1 MNLYPAIDIK
11 GGKCIRLTKGK
22 LEKITF
28 YNSDPLE
35 QAKEFVKVGANCI
48 HMVDIDGA
56 FKGENCNHEIFI
68 KIKKKIKCFIQ
79 VGGGI
84 RNERTVAYLVDNN
97 IDRIVLGTVAVTNP
111 GLVKKVSTQF
121 PGKIAIGLDAK
132 KGFVATEG
140 WSKIKKITVTELAKQ
155 YEDMGIRHLI
165 FTDIDKD
172 GVLEGVSYDQLQGL
186 LESTKINV
194 IASGGVSSLEDIKK
208 LKKISINYQNL
219 VGVIVGKAIYEKR
232 LQVEH
237 AVNFLNKTNED

>member
-35 QAKEFVKVGANCI
+35 QAKEFVKLGASCI

-68 KIKKKIKCFIQ
+68 KIKKRIKCFIQ

-84 RNERTVAYLVDNN
+84 RNERTVAYLINNN

-121 PGKIAIGLDAK
+121 PGKIL
-132 KGFVATEG
+132 
-140 WSKIKKITVTELAKQ
+140 S
-155 YEDMGIRHLI
+155 LI
-165 FTDIDKD
+165 HI
-172 GVLEGVSYDQLQGL
+172 
-186 LESTKINV
+186 
-194 IASGGVSSLEDIKK
+194 
-208 LKKISINYQNL
+208 
-219 VGVIVGKAIYEKR
+219 
-232 LQVEH
+232 
-237 AVNFLNKTNED
+237 